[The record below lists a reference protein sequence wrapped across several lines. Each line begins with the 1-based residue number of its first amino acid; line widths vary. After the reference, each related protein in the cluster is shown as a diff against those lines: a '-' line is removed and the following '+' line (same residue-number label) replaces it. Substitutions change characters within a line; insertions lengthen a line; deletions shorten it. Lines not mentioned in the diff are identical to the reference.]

1 MRYEWGRAPEAGR
14 WQRSIPVWFM
24 SLLVVAVASGVGLWL
39 FRQTFVWTPLQ
50 RFYLSAYTR
59 SAVAS
64 SLGIR
69 AGRYRGLLMENRRG
83 NRLAIDDE
91 VVPIAL
97 SSGET
102 TFALWALARE
112 AESGRLAW
120 RDLVYDHARYAC

>member
-1 MRYEWGRAPEAGR
+1 
-14 WQRSIPVWFM
+14 M

-102 TFALWALARE
+102 TFALSALARE